1 MKQVKTNAE
10 ILNTIRANASTEYQE
25 RVPEA
30 LGVGGNVS
38 NVFTQYPTM
47 KNEFLNALTNK
58 IARTLFY
65 SKVFDNPLKA
75 LHKGVLPY
83 GYSLEQIFVNM
94 AESKGFWEHWDV
106 SGDEVKDLVGK
117 KKPDIKLLYIERNF
131 AYKYKTTISDQQLRT
146 AFHGQNGLSRLV
158 EQVVSSV
165 YSKAYFDEFNDMKR
179 VLTAHAQAKYL
190 GYDTTTGNIEER
202 ALSNTVLP
210 GGKNASVMVLGEYTS
225 QEEKGKAI
233 SKAIRTVAGKM
244 AFPSQ
249 QYNSANV
256 NQWSE
261 RQQLIYITTPEEQ
274 AELDVEVL
282 ANAFNMSKAEV
293 NVRVIIVDELPSSFN
308 IETAKATKVDTYGT
322 VLSCALSSDRDNRT
336 CKCRG
341 ILMDADFLQCYDTLI
356 ESRTFDNGEGLY
368 TNYFFHKQGIMSTC
382 YFGQIVYL
390 VDAVPAKAQSL

>member
-1 MKQVKTNAE
+1 MKTNAE
-10 ILNTIRANASTEYQE
+10 ILNTIRANASSEYQE

-30 LGVGGNVS
+30 IGVGGNVS
-38 NVFTQYPTM
+38 NVFNQYPTM
-47 KNEFLNALTNK
+47 KNEFLTAITNK
-58 IARTLFY
+58 IARTLFN
-65 SKVFDNPLKA
+65 SKVIDNPLKA
-75 LHKGVLPY
+75 LHKGMLPF

-94 AESKGFWEHWDV
+94 AESKGFWEHWDA
-106 SGDEVKDLVGK
+106 SGDAVKDLVGM
-117 KKPDIKLLYIERNF
+117 KKPDIKTLYIERNF
-131 AYKYKTTISDQQLRT
+131 AYKYKTTISDQQLRV
-146 AFHGQNGLSRLV
+146 AFTEQNGLSRLV

-179 VLTAHAQAKYL
+179 ILKAHAQAKYL
-190 GYDTTTGNIEER
+190 GYGSTTGKIEER
-202 ALSNTVLP
+202 ALSDKVLP
-210 GGKNASVMVLGEYTS
+210 KGKNAAIMVVGEHDT
-225 QEEKGKAI
+225 QEAKGKAI

-244 AFPSQ
+244 AFPSDKF
-249 QYNSANV
+249 NSAGV

-282 ANAFNMSKAEV
+282 ANAFNMDKADV
-293 NVRVIIVDELPSSFN
+293 NVRVIVVDELPSVFSV
-308 IETAKATKVDTYGT
+308 ESAKATKVDAYGT
-322 VLSCALSSDRDNRT
+322 VLSCALSAARDERT

-341 ILMDADFLQCYDTLI
+341 ILMDADFIQAYDTLI

-390 VDAVPAKAQSL
+390 VDSVPAKG

>member
-1 MKQVKTNAE
+1 MKKLKTNAE
-10 ILNTIRANASTEYQE
+10 ILNTIRANASSEYQE

-47 KNEFLNALTNK
+47 KNEFLQALTNK

-75 LHKGVLPY
+75 LHKGMLPF

-94 AESKGFWEHWDV
+94 AESKGFWEHWNS

-117 KKPDIKLLYIERNF
+117 QKPDIKLLYIERNF

-146 AFHGQNGLSRLV
+146 AFTDQMGLSRLI

-179 VLTAHAQAKYL
+179 ILTAHAQAKYL
-190 GYDTTTGNIEER
+190 AYDSTTGKMTEKP
-202 ALSNTVLP
+202 LTNTVLP
-210 GGKNASVMVLGEYTS
+210 NGKNEAIMVLGEYAT
-225 QEEKGKAI
+225 QEAKGKAI

-244 AFPSQ
+244 AFPSDK
-249 QYNSANV
+249 YNSAGV
-256 NQWSE
+256 KQWSE

-282 ANAFNMSKAEV
+282 ANAFNMDKADV
-293 NVRVIIVDELPSSFN
+293 NVRMIVVDELPTLFN
-308 IETAKATKVDTYGT
+308 VESAKTAKQAEYGT
-322 VLSCALSSDRDNRT
+322 VLSCALSAGRDNRT

-341 ILMDADFLQCYDTLI
+341 ILMDADFIQAYDTLI

-382 YFGQIVYL
+382 YFGHIVYL
-390 VDAVPAKAQSL
+390 VDSVPAK

>member
-1 MKQVKTNAE
+1 MKTNAE

-38 NVFTQYPTM
+38 NVFSQYPTM
-47 KNEFLNALTNK
+47 KNEFLTALTTK

-75 LHKGVLPY
+75 LHKGMLPF

-94 AESKGFWEHWDV
+94 AESKGFWEHWEV

-131 AYKYKTTISDQQLRT
+131 AYKYKTTISDQQLRV
-146 AFHGQNGLSRLV
+146 AFQSQDGLSRLV

-179 VLTAHAQAKYL
+179 ILEAHAQAKYL
-190 GYDTTTGNIEER
+190 GYDSTTGKMQAR
-202 ALSNTVLP
+202 ALTNTVLP
-210 GGKNASVMVLGEYTS
+210 SGKNEAIMVLGEYAT
-225 QEEKGKAI
+225 QEAKGKAI
-233 SKAIRTVAGKM
+233 SKAIRTLAGKM
-244 AFPSQ
+244 AFPTET
-249 QYNSANV
+249 YNSAGV
-256 NQWSE
+256 RQWSE
-261 RQQLIYITTPEEQ
+261 RNQLIYITTPEEQ

-282 ANAFNMSKAEV
+282 ANAFNMDKADV
-293 NVRVIIVDELPSSFN
+293 NVRVIIVDELPSEFN
-308 IETAKATKVDTYGT
+308 IESAKSTKQADYGT
-322 VLSCALSSDRDNRT
+322 VLSCVLTATRDNRT

-341 ILMDADFLQCYDTLI
+341 ILMDSDFLQAYDTLI

-390 VDAVPAKAQSL
+390 VDSVPAKG

>member
-1 MKQVKTNAE
+1 MKSNAE
-10 ILNTIRANASTEYQE
+10 ILNTIRANASSEYQE

-38 NVFTQYPTM
+38 NVFNQYPTM
-47 KNEFLNALTNK
+47 KNEFLTALTNK

-75 LHKGVLPY
+75 LHKGMLPY

-94 AESKGFWEHWDV
+94 AETKGFWEHWET
-106 SGDEVKDLVGK
+106 SGDEVKDLIGK

-146 AFHGQNGLSRLV
+146 AFHDQNGLSRLV

-190 GYDTTTGNIEER
+190 GYDSTTGNITEK

-210 GGKNASVMVLGEYTS
+210 GGKNATVMVLGEYATY
-225 QEEKGKAI
+225 EAKGKAI
-233 SKAIRTVAGKM
+233 SKAIRTMAGKM
-244 AFPSQ
+244 AFPTDKF
-249 QYNSANV
+249 NSAGV
-256 NQWSE
+256 KQWSE
-261 RQQLIYITTPEEQ
+261 RNQLIYITTPEEQ

-282 ANAFNMSKAEV
+282 ANAFHMDKADV
-293 NVRVIIVDELPSSFN
+293 NVRVIVVDELPSVFSV
-308 IETAKATKVDTYGT
+308 ESAKATKQSEYGT
-322 VLSCALSSDRDNRT
+322 VLSCALSATRDNRA

-341 ILMDADFLQCYDTLI
+341 ILMDSDFIQAYDTLI

-390 VDAVPAKAQSL
+390 VDSVPAKS

>member
-1 MKQVKTNAE
+1 MKTNAE
-10 ILNTIRANASTEYQE
+10 ILNTIRANASSEYQE

-38 NVFTQYPTM
+38 NVFNQYPTM

-58 IARTLFY
+58 IAKTLFY

-75 LHKGVLPY
+75 LHKGMLPY

-94 AESKGFWEHWDV
+94 AESKGFWEHWDL

-146 AFHGQNGLSRLV
+146 AFHEQNGLSRLV

-190 GYDTTTGNIEER
+190 GYDSSTGNIEER
-202 ALSNTVLP
+202 ALTNTVLP
-210 GGKNASVMVLGEYTS
+210 GGKNASVMVLGEYATY
-225 QEEKGKAI
+225 EAKGKAI
-233 SKAIRTVAGKM
+233 SKAIRTMAGKM
-244 AFPSQ
+244 AFPTDK
-249 QYNSANV
+249 YNSAGV
-256 NQWSE
+256 KQWSE
-261 RQQLIYITTPEEQ
+261 RNQLIYITTPEEQ

-282 ANAFNMSKAEV
+282 ANAFHMDKADV
-293 NVRVIIVDELPSSFN
+293 NIRVIVVDELPSVFN
-308 IETAKATKVDTYGT
+308 VESAKATKQAEYGT
-322 VLSCALSSDRDNRT
+322 VLSCALTATRDDRT

-341 ILMDADFLQCYDTLI
+341 ILMDSDFIQAYDTLI

-390 VDAVPAKAQSL
+390 VDSVPAKG

>member
-1 MKQVKTNAE
+1 MKKLKTNAE
-10 ILNTIRANASTEYQE
+10 ILNTIRANASSEYQE

-38 NVFTQYPTM
+38 NVFSQYPTM
-47 KNEFLNALTNK
+47 KNEFLTALTNK

-75 LHKGVLPY
+75 LHKGMLPY

-94 AESKGFWEHWDV
+94 AETKGFWEHWDKTG
-106 SGDEVKDLVGK
+106 GDDVKDLVGK
-117 KKPDIKLLYIERNF
+117 KKPDIKVLYSERNF

-146 AFHGQNGLSRLV
+146 AFTEQNGLSRLI

-179 VLTAHAQAKYL
+179 ILAAHAQAKYL
-190 GYDTTTGNIEER
+190 GYDSSTGNATEK

-210 GGKNASVMVLGEYTS
+210 AGKNAAVMVLGEYAT
-225 QEEKGKAI
+225 QEAKGKAI
-233 SKAIRTVAGKM
+233 SKAIRTLAGKM
-244 AFPSQ
+244 AFPTDT
-249 QYNSANV
+249 YNSAGV
-256 NQWSE
+256 KQWSE
-261 RQQLIYITTPEEQ
+261 RQQLIYITAPEEQ

-282 ANAFNMSKAEV
+282 ANAFNMDKADV
-293 NVRVIIVDELPSSFN
+293 NVRVIVVDELPTVFN
-308 IETAKATKVDTYGT
+308 VESAKTAKQATYGT
-322 VLSCALSSDRDNRT
+322 VLSCALSAARDNRT

-341 ILMDADFLQCYDTLI
+341 ILMDADFIQAYDTLI

-390 VDAVPAKAQSL
+390 VDSVPAKG

>member
-1 MKQVKTNAE
+1 MNKLKTNAE
-10 ILNTIRANASTEYQE
+10 ILNTIRANASSEYQE

-38 NVFTQYPTM
+38 NVFSQYPSM
-47 KNEFLNALTNK
+47 KNEFLTALTNK

-75 LHKGVLPY
+75 LHKGMLPY

-94 AESKGFWEHWDV
+94 AESKGFWEHWDKT
-106 SGDEVKDLVGK
+106 GDEVKDLVGK
-117 KKPDIKLLYIERNF
+117 QKPDIKLLYIERNF

-146 AFHGQNGLSRLV
+146 AFHEQNGLSRLV

-179 VLTAHAQAKYL
+179 ILKAHAQALYI
-190 GYDTTTGNIEER
+190 GYETTTGKPVEKPLN
-202 ALSNTVLP
+202 NTVLP
-210 GGKNASVMVLGEYTS
+210 NGKTGAVMVIGEHET
-225 QEEKGKAI
+225 QEAKAKAL
-233 SKAIRTVAGKM
+233 SKAIRTLAGKM
-244 AFPSQ
+244 AFPSDN
-249 QYNSANV
+249 YNSAGV
-256 NQWSE
+256 KQWSE

-282 ANAFNMSKAEV
+282 ANAFHMDKADV
-293 NVRVIIVDELPSSFN
+293 NVRVIVVDELPSVFS
-308 IETAKATKVDTYGT
+308 IESAKATKLDQYGT
-322 VLSCALSSDRDNRT
+322 VLSCALSVGRDNRT

-341 ILMDADFLQCYDTLI
+341 ILMDADFIQAYDTLI

-390 VDAVPAKAQSL
+390 VDSVPAKG

>member
-1 MKQVKTNAE
+1 MKTNAE
-10 ILNTIRANASTEYQE
+10 ILNTIRANASSEYQE

-38 NVFTQYPTM
+38 NVFNQYPTM

-58 IARTLFY
+58 IAKTLFY

-75 LHKGVLPY
+75 LHKGMLPY

-94 AESKGFWEHWDV
+94 AESKGFWEHWDL

-146 AFHGQNGLSRLV
+146 AFHEQNGLSRLV

-190 GYDTTTGNIEER
+190 GYDSSTGNIEER
-202 ALSNTVLP
+202 ALTNTVLP
-210 GGKNASVMVLGEYTS
+210 GGKNASVMVLGEYATY
-225 QEEKGKAI
+225 EAKGKAI
-233 SKAIRTVAGKM
+233 SKAIRTMAGKM
-244 AFPSQ
+244 AFPTDK
-249 QYNSANV
+249 YNSAGV
-256 NQWSE
+256 KQWSE
-261 RQQLIYITTPEEQ
+261 RNQLIYITTPEEQ

-282 ANAFNMSKAEV
+282 ANAFHMDKADV
-293 NVRVIIVDELPSSFN
+293 NIRVIVVDELPSVFN
-308 IETAKATKVDTYGT
+308 VESAKATKQAEYGT
-322 VLSCALSSDRDNRT
+322 VLSCTLTATRDDRT

-341 ILMDADFLQCYDTLI
+341 ILMDSDFIQAYDTLI

-390 VDAVPAKAQSL
+390 VDSVPAKG

>member
-1 MKQVKTNAE
+1 MTKLKTNAE
-10 ILNTIRANASTEYQE
+10 ILNTIRANASSEYQE

-38 NVFTQYPTM
+38 NVFSQYPTM
-47 KNEFLNALTNK
+47 KNEFLTALTNK

-75 LHKGVLPY
+75 LHKGMLPY

-94 AESKGFWEHWDV
+94 AESKGFWEHWDKT
-106 SGDEVKDLVGK
+106 GDAVKDLVGM

-146 AFHGQNGLSRLV
+146 AFHEQNGLSRLV

-179 VLTAHAQAKYL
+179 ILKAHAQAQYI
-190 GYDTTTGNIEER
+190 GYDSSTGKPVEK

-210 GGKNASVMVLGEYTS
+210 SGKNEAIMVLGEYAT
-225 QEEKGKAI
+225 QEAKGKAI
-233 SKAIRTVAGKM
+233 SKAIRTLAGKM
-244 AFPSQ
+244 AFPTET
-249 QYNSANV
+249 YNSAGV
-256 NQWSE
+256 KQWSE
-261 RQQLIYITTPEEQ
+261 RNQLIYITTPEEQ

-282 ANAFNMSKAEV
+282 ANAFHMDKADV
-293 NVRVIIVDELPSSFN
+293 NVRIIVVDELPTLFNVESSKS
-308 IETAKATKVDTYGT
+308 AKQSQYGT
-322 VLSCALSSDRDNRT
+322 VLSCALSAARDNRT

-341 ILMDADFLQCYDTLI
+341 ILMDSDFIQAYDTLI

-390 VDAVPAKAQSL
+390 VDSVPAK

>member
-1 MKQVKTNAE
+1 MKTNAE
-10 ILNTIRANASTEYQE
+10 ILNTIRANASSEYQE

-38 NVFTQYPTM
+38 NVFNQYPTM
-47 KNEFLNALTNK
+47 KNEFLTALTNK

-75 LHKGVLPY
+75 LHKGMLPY

-94 AESKGFWEHWDV
+94 AESKGFWEHWDA
-106 SGDEVKDLVGK
+106 SGDSVKDLVGM
-117 KKPDIKLLYIERNF
+117 KKPNIKLLYIERNF

-146 AFHGQNGLSRLV
+146 AFHDQNGLSRLV

-165 YSKAYFDEFNDMKR
+165 YSKAYFAEFNDMKR
-179 VLTAHAQAKYL
+179 VLKAHAQAQYI
-190 GYDTTTGNIEER
+190 GYETTTGKPVEKP
-202 ALSNTVLP
+202 LSNNVLP
-210 GGKNASVMVLGEYTS
+210 AGKNASIMVVGEYTT

-244 AFPSQ
+244 AFPSDS
-249 QYNSANV
+249 YNSAGV
-256 NQWSE
+256 KQWSE
-261 RQQLIYITTPEEQ
+261 RNQLIYITTPEEQ

-282 ANAFNMSKAEV
+282 ANAFHIDKADV
-293 NVRVIIVDELPSSFN
+293 NVRIIVVDELPTVFN
-308 IETAKATKVDTYGT
+308 VESAKAAKQSDYGT
-322 VLSCALSSDRDNRT
+322 VLSCALSATRDNRT

-341 ILMDADFLQCYDTLI
+341 ILMDSDFIQAYDTLI

-390 VDAVPAKAQSL
+390 VDSVPAKA

>member
-1 MKQVKTNAE
+1 MKKLKTNAE
-10 ILNTIRANASTEYQE
+10 ILNTIRANASSEYQE

-47 KNEFLNALTNK
+47 KNEFLQALTNK

-75 LHKGVLPY
+75 LHKGMLPF

-94 AESKGFWEHWDV
+94 AESKGFWEHWNT

-117 KKPDIKLLYIERNF
+117 QKPDIKTLYIERNF
-131 AYKYKTTISDQQLRT
+131 AYKYKTTISDQQLRV
-146 AFHGQNGLSRLV
+146 AFQDQMGLSRLV

-165 YSKAYFDEFNDMKR
+165 YSKAYFDEFNDMKHI
-179 VLTAHAQAKYL
+179 LTAHAQAKYL
-190 GYDTTTGNIEER
+190 GYDSTTGKMTEKQ
-202 ALSNTVLP
+202 LTNTVLP
-210 GGKNASVMVLGEYTS
+210 SGKNEALMVLGEYAT
-225 QEEKGKAI
+225 QEAKGKAI

-244 AFPSQ
+244 AFPSDK
-249 QYNSANV
+249 YNSAGV
-256 NQWSE
+256 KQWSE

-282 ANAFNMSKAEV
+282 ANAFNMDKADV
-293 NVRVIIVDELPSSFN
+293 NVRVIIVDELPTVFN
-308 IETAKATKVDTYGT
+308 VESAKSTKQSEYGT
-322 VLSCALSSDRDNRT
+322 VLSCVLSANRDNRT

-341 ILMDADFLQCYDTLI
+341 ILMDADFIQAYDTLI

-390 VDAVPAKAQSL
+390 VDSVPAKA

>member
-38 NVFTQYPTM
+38 NVFSQYPTM

-94 AESKGFWEHWDV
+94 AESKGFWEHWDL

-117 KKPDIKLLYIERNF
+117 KKPDIKVLYIERNF

-146 AFHGQNGLSRLV
+146 AFHDQNGLSRLV

-179 VLTAHAQAKYL
+179 ILSAHAQAKYL
-190 GYDTTTGNIEER
+190 GYDSSTGEITEK
-202 ALSNTVLP
+202 ALTNTALP
-210 GGKNASVMVLGEYTS
+210 GGKNASVMVIGEYAT
-225 QEEKGKAI
+225 QEAKGKAL

-244 AFPSQ
+244 AFPTTN
-249 QYNSANV
+249 YNSAGV
-256 NQWSE
+256 RQWSE

-282 ANAFNMSKAEV
+282 ATAFNMNKADI
-293 NVRVIIVDELPSSFN
+293 NVRVIVVDELPSLFN
-308 IETAKATKVDTYGT
+308 IESAKATKVDAYGT
-322 VLSCALSSDRDNRT
+322 VLSCALSETRDDRV

-341 ILMDADFLQCYDTLI
+341 IVMDSDFIQAYDTLI

-390 VDAVPAKAQSL
+390 VDSVPDME

>member
-1 MKQVKTNAE
+1 MKSVKTNAE

-75 LHKGVLPY
+75 LHKGILPY

-146 AFHGQNGLSRLV
+146 AFHDQNGLSRLV
-158 EQVVSSV
+158 EQVVASV

-179 VLTAHAQAKYL
+179 VLTAHAQANYL
-190 GYDTTTGNIEER
+190 GYDSSTGKITEK

-210 GGKNASVMVLGEYTS
+210 GGKSPAVMVVGEYTS

-282 ANAFNMSKAEV
+282 AHAFNMSKADV
-293 NVRVIIVDELPSSFN
+293 NVRVIIVDELPSVFN
-308 IETAKATKVDTYGT
+308 IESANATEVAQYGAT
-322 VLSCALSSDRDNRT
+322 LSCALSSARDNRN

-390 VDAVPAKAQSL
+390 VDSVPAKGE

>member
-1 MKQVKTNAE
+1 MKSLKTNAE
-10 ILNTIRANASTEYQE
+10 ILNTIRANASSEYQE

-47 KNEFLNALTNK
+47 KNEFLTALTNK

-75 LHKGVLPY
+75 LHKGMLPY

-94 AESKGFWEHWDV
+94 AESKGFWEHWDG

-146 AFHGQNGLSRLV
+146 AFHNQNGLSRLV

-179 VLTAHAQAKYL
+179 VLSAHAQAKYL
-190 GYDTTTGNIEER
+190 GYDSTTGNISEK
-202 ALSNTVLP
+202 ALTNTALP
-210 GGKNASVMVLGEYTS
+210 GGQTPAVMVIGEYAS
-225 QEEKGKAI
+225 QEEKGKAL

-244 AFPSQ
+244 AFPSTT
-249 QYNSANV
+249 YNSAGV
-256 NQWSE
+256 NQWTE

-282 ANAFNMSKAEV
+282 ANAFHMNKADV
-293 NVRVIIVDELPSSFN
+293 DVRVIIVDELPSNFS
-308 IETAKATKVDTYGT
+308 IETAKATKVDAYGT
-322 VLSCALSSDRDNRT
+322 VLSCKLSATRDIRA

-341 ILMDADFLQCYDTLI
+341 ILMDADFIQAYDTLI

-390 VDAVPAKAQSL
+390 VDSVPAKAE

>member
-1 MKQVKTNAE
+1 MKTNAE

-38 NVFTQYPTM
+38 NVFSQYPTM
-47 KNEFLNALTNK
+47 KNEFLTALTNK

-75 LHKGVLPY
+75 LHKGMLPY

-94 AESKGFWEHWDV
+94 AESKGFWEHWEKT
-106 SGDEVKDLVGK
+106 GDEVKDLVGK
-117 KKPDIKLLYIERNF
+117 QKPDIKLLYIERNF
-131 AYKYKTTISDQQLRT
+131 AYKSKTTISDQQLRT
-146 AFHGQNGLSRLV
+146 AFTDQNGLSRLV

-190 GYDTTTGNIEER
+190 GYDSSTGKMIEK

-210 GGKNASVMVLGEYTS
+210 SGKNEAVMVLGEHET
-225 QEEKGKAI
+225 QEAKAKAI
-233 SKAIRTVAGKM
+233 SKAIRTLAGKM
-244 AFPSQ
+244 AFPTDT
-249 QYNSANV
+249 YNSAGV
-256 NQWSE
+256 RQWSE

-282 ANAFNMSKAEV
+282 ANAFNMDKADV
-293 NVRVIIVDELPSSFN
+293 NVRVIVVDELPTVFN
-308 IETAKATKVDTYGT
+308 VETAKGKIAEYGT
-322 VLSCALSSDRDNRT
+322 VLSCALSAARDDRP

-341 ILMDADFLQCYDTLI
+341 ILMDSDFIQAYDTLI

-390 VDAVPAKAQSL
+390 VDSVPAKG

>member
-1 MKQVKTNAE
+1 MKTNAE

-38 NVFTQYPTM
+38 NVFSQYPTM

-94 AESKGFWEHWDV
+94 AESKGFWEHWDL

-117 KKPDIKLLYIERNF
+117 KKPDIKVLYIERNF

-146 AFHGQNGLSRLV
+146 AFHDQNGLSRLV
-158 EQVVSSV
+158 DQVVSSV

-179 VLTAHAQAKYL
+179 ILSAHAQAKYL
-190 GYDTTTGNIEER
+190 GYDSSTGNITEK
-202 ALSNTVLP
+202 ALTNTTLP
-210 GGKNASVMVLGEYTS
+210 GGKNASVMIIGEYTT
-225 QEEKGKAI
+225 QEAKGKAL

-244 AFPSQ
+244 AFPTTN
-249 QYNSANV
+249 YNSAGV
-256 NQWSE
+256 RQWSE

-282 ANAFNMSKAEV
+282 ATAFNMNKADI
-293 NVRVIIVDELPSSFN
+293 NVRVIVVDELPSVFS
-308 IETAKATKVDTYGT
+308 IESAKAEKVDAYGT
-322 VLSCALSSDRDNRT
+322 VLSCALSETRDDRT

-341 ILMDADFLQCYDTLI
+341 IVMDSDFIQAYDTLI

-390 VDAVPAKAQSL
+390 VDSVPAKGE

>member
-1 MKQVKTNAE
+1 MKTNAE
-10 ILNTIRANASTEYQE
+10 ILNTIRANASSEYQE

-38 NVFTQYPTM
+38 NVFNQYPTM
-47 KNEFLNALTNK
+47 KNEFLQALTNK

-65 SKVFDNPLKA
+65 SKVFANPLKA
-75 LHKGVLPY
+75 LHKGMLPY

-106 SGDEVKDLVGK
+106 SGDSVKDLVGM
-117 KKPDIKLLYIERNF
+117 KKPDIKALYIERNF

-146 AFHGQNGLSRLV
+146 AFTEQNGLSRLV

-179 VLTAHAQAKYL
+179 VLTAHAKAMYL
-190 GYDTTTGNIEER
+190 GYDSSTGKATEK

-210 GGKNASVMVLGEYTS
+210 NGKNEAVMVIGEHES
-225 QEEKGKAI
+225 QEAKGKAI

-244 AFPSQ
+244 AFPSDN
-249 QYNSANV
+249 YNSAGV

-282 ANAFNMSKAEV
+282 ANAFNMDKADV
-293 NVRVIIVDELPSSFN
+293 NVRVIVVDELPTEFN
-308 IETAKATKVDTYGT
+308 IESAKASKVTEYGT
-322 VLSCALSSDRDNRT
+322 VLSCALSATRDNRT

-341 ILMDADFLQCYDTLI
+341 ILMDSDFIQAYDTLI

-368 TNYFFHKQGIMSTC
+368 TNYFFHKQGMMATC

-390 VDAVPAKAQSL
+390 VDSVPAK

>member
-1 MKQVKTNAE
+1 MNEVKTNAE

-38 NVFTQYPTM
+38 TVFNQYPTM
-47 KNEFLNALTNK
+47 KNEFLQALTNK

-65 SKVFDNPLKA
+65 SKVFENPLKA
-75 LHKGVLPY
+75 LHKGMLPY

-94 AESKGFWEHWDV
+94 AESKGFWEHWDN
-106 SGDEVKDLVGK
+106 SGDAVKDLVGM

-146 AFHGQNGLSRLV
+146 AFNDQNGLSRLV

-165 YSKAYFDEFNDMKR
+165 YSKAYFDEFKDMKR
-179 VLTAHAQAKYL
+179 VLEAHAPAKFIK
-190 GYDTTTGNIEER
+190 YDTTTGKNSMV
-202 ALSNTVLP
+202 ALTNTTLP
-210 GGKNASVMVLGEYTS
+210 NGKSEAVMVLGEYAT
-225 QEEKGKAI
+225 QEAKGKAI
-233 SKAIRTVAGKM
+233 SKAIRTLAGKM
-244 AFPSQ
+244 AFPSDK
-249 QYNSANV
+249 YNSAGV
-256 NQWSE
+256 QQWSE
-261 RQQLIYITTPEEQ
+261 RNQLIYITTPEEQ

-282 ANAFNMSKAEV
+282 ANAFNMDKADV
-293 NVRVIIVDELPSSFN
+293 NVRVIVVDELPSVFS
-308 IETAKATKVDTYGT
+308 IESAKATKQAEYGT
-322 VLSCALSSDRDNRT
+322 VLSCALSATRDNRT

-341 ILMDADFLQCYDTLI
+341 ILMDADFIQAYDTLI

-390 VDAVPAKAQSL
+390 VDSVPAKQG

>member
-1 MKQVKTNAE
+1 MKSLKTNAE

-75 LHKGVLPY
+75 LHKGMLPY

-94 AESKGFWEHWDV
+94 AESKGFWEHWDA
-106 SGDEVKDLVGK
+106 SGDEVKDLIGK

-146 AFHGQNGLSRLV
+146 AFHDQNGLSRLV

-179 VLTAHAQAKYL
+179 VLSAHAQAKYL
-190 GYDTTTGNIEER
+190 GYDSTTGNISEK
-202 ALSNTVLP
+202 ALTNTVLP
-210 GGKNASVMVLGEYTS
+210 GGQSPAVMVIGEYTS
-225 QEEKGKAI
+225 QEEKGKAL

-244 AFPSQ
+244 AFPSTT
-249 QYNSANV
+249 YNSAGV
-256 NQWSE
+256 NQWTE

-282 ANAFNMSKAEV
+282 ANAFHMNKADV
-293 NVRVIIVDELPSSFN
+293 DVRVIVVDELPSNFS
-308 IETAKATKVDTYGT
+308 IESAKATKVDAYGT
-322 VLSCALSSDRDNRT
+322 VLSSKLSAARDIRT

-341 ILMDADFLQCYDTLI
+341 ILMDADFIQAYDTLI

-390 VDAVPAKAQSL
+390 VDSVPAKGE

>member
-1 MKQVKTNAE
+1 MKKLKTNAE
-10 ILNTIRANASTEYQE
+10 ILNTIRANASSEYQE

-38 NVFTQYPTM
+38 NVFNQYPTM
-47 KNEFLNALTNK
+47 KNEFLTALTNK

-75 LHKGVLPY
+75 LHKGMLPF
-83 GYSLEQIFVNM
+83 GYSLEQLFVNM
-94 AESKGFWEHWDV
+94 AESKGFWEHWDT

-117 KKPDIKLLYIERNF
+117 KKPVIKTLYIERNF

-146 AFHGQNGLSRLV
+146 AFTEQNGLSRLI

-165 YSKAYFDEFNDMKR
+165 YSKAYFDEFTDMKR
-179 VLTAHAQAKYL
+179 ILAAHAKGQYL
-190 GYDTTTGNIEER
+190 GYDSTTGKAAEKG
-202 ALSNTVLP
+202 LTNTILP
-210 GGKNASVMVLGEYTS
+210 NGKTAAIMVLGEQES
-225 QEEKGKAI
+225 QEAKAKAI
-233 SKAIRTVAGKM
+233 SKAIRTLAGKM
-244 AFPSQ
+244 TFPTGS
-249 QYNSANV
+249 YNSAGV
-256 NQWSE
+256 RQWSE

-282 ANAFNMSKAEV
+282 ANAFQMDKADV
-293 NVRVIIVDELPSSFN
+293 NVRVIVVDELPTSFS
-308 IETAKATKVDTYGT
+308 IETAKAAKVDSYGT
-322 VLSCALSSDRDNRT
+322 VLSCALSAPRDNRT

-341 ILMDADFLQCYDTLI
+341 ILMDSDFIQAYDTLI

-390 VDAVPAKAQSL
+390 VDSVPAKG

>member
-1 MKQVKTNAE
+1 MKSLKTNAE
-10 ILNTIRANASTEYQE
+10 ILNTIRANASSEYQE

-75 LHKGVLPY
+75 LHKGMLPY

-94 AESKGFWEHWDV
+94 AESKGFWEHWDG

-146 AFHGQNGLSRLV
+146 AFHDQNGLSRLV

-179 VLTAHAQAKYL
+179 VLSAHAQAKYL
-190 GYDTTTGNIEER
+190 GYDSTTGNISEK
-202 ALSNTVLP
+202 ALTNTVLP
-210 GGKNASVMVLGEYTS
+210 GGQSPAVMVIGEYTS
-225 QEEKGKAI
+225 QEEKGKAL

-244 AFPSQ
+244 AFPSTT
-249 QYNSANV
+249 YNSAGV
-256 NQWSE
+256 NQWTE

-282 ANAFNMSKAEV
+282 ANAFHMNKADV
-293 NVRVIIVDELPSSFN
+293 DVRVIVVDELPSNFS
-308 IETAKATKVDTYGT
+308 IESAKATKVDAYGT
-322 VLSCALSSDRDNRT
+322 VLSSKLSATRDIRT

-341 ILMDADFLQCYDTLI
+341 ILMDADFIQAYDTLI

-390 VDAVPAKAQSL
+390 VDSVPAKGE

>member
-1 MKQVKTNAE
+1 MKTNAE

-38 NVFTQYPTM
+38 NVFSQYPTM
-47 KNEFLNALTNK
+47 KNEFLTALTNK
-58 IARTLFY
+58 IARSLFY

-75 LHKGVLPY
+75 LHKGMLPY

-94 AESKGFWEHWDV
+94 AESKGFWEHWDA
-106 SGDEVKDLVGK
+106 SGDAVKDLVGM

-146 AFHGQNGLSRLV
+146 AFTEQNGLSRLV

-179 VLTAHAQAKYL
+179 VLTAHAQASYL
-190 GYDTTTGNIEER
+190 GYDSTTGKISDH
-202 ALSNTVLP
+202 ALSNTILP
-210 GGKNASVMVLGEYTS
+210 GGKNEAVMVIGEHDT
-225 QEEKGKAI
+225 QEAKGKAI
-233 SKAIRTVAGKM
+233 SKAIRTLAGKM
-244 AFPSQ
+244 TFPTDT
-249 QYNSANV
+249 YNSAGV
-256 NQWSE
+256 RQWSD
-261 RQQLIYITTPEEQ
+261 RNQLIYITTPEEQ

-282 ANAFNMSKAEV
+282 ANAFNMDKADV
-293 NVRVIIVDELPSSFN
+293 NVRVIVVDELPSVFN
-308 IETAKATKVDTYGT
+308 IESAKATKQAEYGT
-322 VLSCALSSDRDNRT
+322 VLSCPLSATRDNRA

-341 ILMDADFLQCYDTLI
+341 ILMDSDFIQAYDTLI

-368 TNYFFHKQGIMSTC
+368 TNYFFHKQGMMATC

-390 VDAVPAKAQSL
+390 VDSVPEKG

>member
-1 MKQVKTNAE
+1 MKTNAE

-38 NVFTQYPTM
+38 NVFSQYPTM
-47 KNEFLNALTNK
+47 KNEFLTALTNK

-75 LHKGVLPY
+75 LHKGMLPF
-83 GYSLEQIFVNM
+83 GHSLEQIFVNM
-94 AESKGFWEHWDV
+94 AESKGFWEHWDA
-106 SGDEVKDLVGK
+106 SGDAVKDLVGM

-146 AFHGQNGLSRLV
+146 AFTEQNGLSRLV

-179 VLTAHAQAKYL
+179 VLTAHAKAMYL
-190 GYDTTTGNIEER
+190 GYDSSTGKATEK

-210 GGKNASVMVLGEYTS
+210 SGKNEAVMVVGEHDT
-225 QEEKGKAI
+225 QEAKAKAI
-233 SKAIRTVAGKM
+233 SKAIRTLAGKM
-244 AFPSQ
+244 AFPTDT
-249 QYNSANV
+249 YNSAGV
-256 NQWSE
+256 RQWSE

-282 ANAFNMSKAEV
+282 ANAFNMDKADV
-293 NVRVIIVDELPSSFN
+293 NVRVIVVDELPSVFS
-308 IETAKATKVDTYGT
+308 IETAKATKVDAYGT
-322 VLSCALSSDRDNRT
+322 VLSCALSATRDDRT

-341 ILMDADFLQCYDTLI
+341 ILMDSDFIQAYDTLI

-390 VDAVPAKAQSL
+390 VDSVPAKG

>member
-1 MKQVKTNAE
+1 MKSVKTNAE

-75 LHKGVLPY
+75 LHKGILPY

-146 AFHGQNGLSRLV
+146 AFHDQNGLSRLV

-179 VLTAHAQAKYL
+179 VLTAHAQANYL
-190 GYDTTTGNIEER
+190 GYDSSTGKITEK

-210 GGKNASVMVLGEYTS
+210 GGKSPAVMVVGEYTS

-282 ANAFNMSKAEV
+282 AHAFNMSKADV
-293 NVRVIIVDELPSSFN
+293 NVRVIIVDELPSVFN
-308 IETAKATKVDTYGT
+308 IESANATEVAQYGAT
-322 VLSCALSSDRDNRT
+322 LSCALSSARDNRN

-390 VDAVPAKAQSL
+390 VDSVPAKGE

>member
-1 MKQVKTNAE
+1 MKTNAE

-38 NVFTQYPTM
+38 TVFSQYPTM
-47 KNEFLNALTNK
+47 KNEFLTALTNK
-58 IARTLFY
+58 IAKTLFY
-65 SKVFDNPLKA
+65 SKVFENPLKA
-75 LHKGVLPY
+75 LHKGMLPY

-94 AESKGFWEHWDV
+94 AESKGFWEHWDTT
-106 SGDEVKDLVGK
+106 GDEVKDLVGK
-117 KKPDIKLLYIERNF
+117 KKPDIKVLYIERNF

-146 AFHGQNGLSRLV
+146 AFREQNGLSRLV

-179 VLTAHAQAKYL
+179 VLKAHAQAKYL
-190 GYDTTTGNIEER
+190 KYGSTTGKLEEH
-202 ALSNTVLP
+202 ALTNTVLP
-210 GGKNASVMVLGEYTS
+210 SGKNETIMVLGEYET
-225 QEEKGKAI
+225 QEAKAKAI
-233 SKAIRTVAGKM
+233 SKAIRTLAGKM
-244 AFPSQ
+244 AFPSDK
-249 QYNSANV
+249 YNSAGV

-261 RQQLIYITTPEEQ
+261 RNQLIYITTPEEQ

-282 ANAFNMSKAEV
+282 ANAFNIDKADV
-293 NVRVIIVDELPSSFN
+293 NVRVIIVDELPTVFSIQS
-308 IETAKATKVDTYGT
+308 AYATEQAQYGT
-322 VLSCALSSDRDNRT
+322 VLSCPLTQSRDERT

-341 ILMDADFLQCYDTLI
+341 ILMDSDFIQAYDTLI

-390 VDAVPAKAQSL
+390 VDSVPAKG

>member
-1 MKQVKTNAE
+1 MNKLKTNAE

-38 NVFTQYPTM
+38 NVFSQYPTM
-47 KNEFLNALTNK
+47 KNEFLTALTNK

-75 LHKGVLPY
+75 LHKGMLPY

-94 AESKGFWEHWDV
+94 AESKGFWEHWDA
-106 SGDEVKDLVGK
+106 SGDAVKDLVGM

-146 AFHGQNGLSRLV
+146 AFTEQNGLSRLV

-179 VLTAHAQAKYL
+179 ILAAHAKAQYL
-190 GYDTTTGNIEER
+190 QYDSSTGKMTEK
-202 ALSNTVLP
+202 ALSINVLP
-210 GGKNASVMVLGEYTS
+210 AGKNEAVMVLGDYET
-225 QEEKGKAI
+225 QEAKAKAI
-233 SKAIRTVAGKM
+233 SKAIRTLAGKM
-244 AFPSQ
+244 AFPTDT
-249 QYNSANV
+249 YNSAGV
-256 NQWSE
+256 RQWTE

-282 ANAFNMSKAEV
+282 ANAFNMDKADV
-293 NVRVIIVDELPSSFN
+293 NVRVIVVDELPSVFN
-308 IETAKATKVDTYGT
+308 IESAKAAKEETYGT
-322 VLSCALSSDRDNRT
+322 VLSCGLASARDNRT

-341 ILMDADFLQCYDTLI
+341 ILMDSDFIQAYDTLI

-390 VDAVPAKAQSL
+390 VDSVPAKG

>member
-1 MKQVKTNAE
+1 MKKLKTNAE

-38 NVFTQYPTM
+38 NVFSQYPTM
-47 KNEFLNALTNK
+47 KNEFLSALTNK

-75 LHKGVLPY
+75 LHKGMLPY
-83 GYSLEQIFVNM
+83 GFSLEQIFVNM
-94 AESKGFWEHWDV
+94 AESKGFWQHWDA
-106 SGDEVKDLVGK
+106 SGDAVKDLVGM
-117 KKPDIKLLYIERNF
+117 KKPNIKTLYIERNF

-146 AFHGQNGLSRLV
+146 AFTDQNGLSRLV

-165 YSKAYFDEFNDMKR
+165 YSKAYFDEFNDMKHI
-179 VLTAHAQAKYL
+179 LSAHAKGMYL
-190 GYDTTTGNIEER
+190 GYETTSGNPVER

-210 GGKNASVMVLGEYTS
+210 GGKNEAIMVVGEHTS
-225 QEEKGKAI
+225 QEEKAKAI

-244 AFPSQ
+244 AFPSET
-249 QYNSANV
+249 YNSAGV
-256 NQWSE
+256 KQWSE

-282 ANAFNMSKAEV
+282 ANAFNLDKADV
-293 NVRVIIVDELPSSFN
+293 NVRVIVVDELPTLFN
-308 IETAKATKVDTYGT
+308 VESAKSTKQDQYGT
-322 VLSCALSSDRDNRT
+322 VLSCALSAARDNRT

-341 ILMDADFLQCYDTLI
+341 ILMDADFIQAYDTLI

-390 VDAVPAKAQSL
+390 VDSVPAKG

>member
-1 MKQVKTNAE
+1 MKSVKTNAE

-75 LHKGVLPY
+75 LHKGMLPY

-94 AESKGFWEHWDV
+94 AESKGFWEHWDE

-146 AFHGQNGLSRLV
+146 AFHDQNGLSRLV

-179 VLTAHAQAKYL
+179 VLTAHAQANYL
-190 GYDTTTGNIEER
+190 GYDSSTGKITEK
-202 ALSNTVLP
+202 ALSNAVLP
-210 GGKNASVMVLGEYTS
+210 GGKSPAVMVVGEYTS

-282 ANAFNMSKAEV
+282 AHAFNMSKADV
-293 NVRVIIVDELPSSFN
+293 NVRVIIVDELPSVFN
-308 IETAKATKVDTYGT
+308 IESANATEVAQYGAT
-322 VLSCALSSDRDNRT
+322 LSCALSSARDNRT

-341 ILMDADFLQCYDTLI
+341 VLMDADFLQCYDTLI
-356 ESRTFDNGEGLY
+356 DSRTFDNGEGLY

-390 VDAVPAKAQSL
+390 VDSVPAKGE

>member
-1 MKQVKTNAE
+1 MNQVKSNAE
-10 ILNTIRANASTEYQE
+10 ILNTIRANASSEYQE

-38 NVFTQYPTM
+38 NVFNQYPTM
-47 KNEFLNALTNK
+47 KNEFLTALTNK

-75 LHKGVLPY
+75 LHKGMLPY

-146 AFHGQNGLSRLV
+146 AFHDQNGLSRLV

-190 GYDTTTGNIEER
+190 GYDSSTGNITEK

-210 GGKNASVMVLGEYTS
+210 GGKNASVMVLGEYATY
-225 QEEKGKAI
+225 EAKGKAI
-233 SKAIRTVAGKM
+233 SKAIRTMAGKM
-244 AFPSQ
+244 AFPTDKF
-249 QYNSANV
+249 NSAGV
-256 NQWSE
+256 KQWSE
-261 RQQLIYITTPEEQ
+261 RNQLIYITTPEEQ

-282 ANAFNMSKAEV
+282 ANAFHMDKADV
-293 NVRVIIVDELPSSFN
+293 NVRVIVVDELPSVFS
-308 IETAKATKVDTYGT
+308 IETAKGTKQAEYGT
-322 VLSCALSSDRDNRT
+322 LLSCALSSARDNRT

-341 ILMDADFLQCYDTLI
+341 ILMDSDFIQAYDTLI

-390 VDAVPAKAQSL
+390 VDSVPAKG